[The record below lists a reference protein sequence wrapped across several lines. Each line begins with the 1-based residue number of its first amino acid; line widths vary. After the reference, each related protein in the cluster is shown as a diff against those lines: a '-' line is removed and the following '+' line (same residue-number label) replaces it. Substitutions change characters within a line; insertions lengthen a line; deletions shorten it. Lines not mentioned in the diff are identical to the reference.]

1 MTSTSFDSAIQ
12 TLIPKFL
19 KMLRLAGIRD
29 PGSYYHIDHF
39 RKTINLFLPL
49 RANHVHPVSIHFT
62 ERKWYT
68 PLSKANE
75 HLYSCVNSQNRILR
89 KRGFKVKQRSIRDKT
104 FVLVGKTYTRG
115 VKGTIKRSYSG
126 IRVAGFVFKKGKD
139 WFKEVFSILMRYF
152 SKRAERIEHACE
164 RKGVKP
170 YGRLLEFTTRLRTYS
185 EMIHFVMLD

>member
-39 RKTINLFLPL
+39 
-49 RANHVHPVSIHFT
+49 
-62 ERKWYT
+62 
-68 PLSKANE
+68 
-75 HLYSCVNSQNRILR
+75 
-89 KRGFKVKQRSIRDKT
+89 
-104 FVLVGKTYTRG
+104 
-115 VKGTIKRSYSG
+115 
-126 IRVAGFVFKKGKD
+126 GFVFKKGKD